1 MFGMSNVDPCGRYDE
16 GMLAAGH
23 LFKIKYSSFVN
34 PPRQPEIRIRSGA
47 GGKKTQGF
55 VARCAGAKKGKGFVD
70 SNSHEAGLALTL
82 PSVSASP
89 PRALR

>member
-47 GGKKTQGF
+47 GGKKSRNIPEL
-55 VARCAGAKKGKGFVD
+55 RCPAAVFEV
-70 SNSHEAGLALTL
+70 
-82 PSVSASP
+82 PFFF
-89 PRALR
+89 